1 MKNLITLILSCFFT
15 TTLLSQEN
23 KIEIITS
30 FETSEKNAKTIILA
44 KEEKSNSI
52 NFGVIAEN
60 KSTKEYTKCKWVA
73 SITLKQLD
81 FLMNSL
87 ESIEEIKLVENSVFK
102 IKKKKGK
109 IAITVK
115 NTKCTSEH
123 KLYKFQKK
131 CNRELK
137 FVIKNNNIQ
146 KILADLKK
154 SSYSSFVSK

>member
-1 MKNLITLILSCFFT
+1 MKNLITLLLSCFFT
-15 TTLLSQEN
+15 TVLLSQEN

-44 KEEKSNSI
+44 KEEKSNNI

-60 KSTKEYTKCKWVA
+60 KSTKEYRKCKWVT

-146 KILADLKK
+146 KILAELKK

>member
-1 MKNLITLILSCFFT
+1 
-15 TTLLSQEN
+15 
-23 KIEIITS
+23 
-30 FETSEKNAKTIILA
+30 
-44 KEEKSNSI
+44 
-52 NFGVIAEN
+52 
-60 KSTKEYTKCKWVA
+60 
-73 SITLKQLD
+73 
-81 FLMNSL
+81 MNSL

-154 SSYSSFVSK
+154 SSYSSFVIK

>member
-1 MKNLITLILSCFFT
+1 MKNSITLLLTCFFT
-15 TTLLSQEN
+15 TVLLSQEN

-60 KSTKEYTKCKWVA
+60 KSTKEYTKCKWVT

-102 IKKKKGK
+102 IKKKKEK

-131 CNRELK
+131 
-137 FVIKNNNIQ
+137 
-146 KILADLKK
+146 
-154 SSYSSFVSK
+154 SKEA

>member
-1 MKNLITLILSCFFT
+1 MKNSITLLLSFFLT
-15 TTLLSQEN
+15 SALLSQEN

-44 KEEKSNSI
+44 KEEKSNRI

-60 KSTKEYTKCKWVA
+60 KSTKEYTKCKWVT

-146 KILADLKK
+146 QILSDLKK

>member
-1 MKNLITLILSCFFT
+1 MKNSITLLLSCLFT
-15 TTLLSQEN
+15 SVLLSQEN

-87 ESIEEIKLVENSVFK
+87 ESIEEIKHLK
-102 IKKKKGK
+102 IS
-109 IAITVK
+109 IYAITVK
-115 NTKCTSEH
+115 NTKV
-123 KLYKFQKK
+123 L
-131 CNRELK
+131 
-137 FVIKNNNIQ
+137 VNISY
-146 KILADLKK
+146 ISFKK
-154 SSYSSFVSK
+154 SVIEN

>member
-1 MKNLITLILSCFFT
+1 MKNSITLLLSCFFT
-15 TTLLSQEN
+15 SVLLSQEN

-146 KILADLKK
+146 QILADLKK

>member
-1 MKNLITLILSCFFT
+1 MNNFLRLLLSCFFT
-15 TTLLSQEN
+15 TALLSQEN

-30 FETSEKNAKTIILA
+30 FETSEKNAKTIIVA

-60 KSTKEYTKCKWVA
+60 KSTKEYTKCKWVT

-81 FLMNSL
+81 FLLNSL

-109 IAITVK
+109 IAINVK

-146 KILADLKK
+146 KIITDLKK

>member
-1 MKNLITLILSCFFT
+1 MKNSITLLLSCFFT
-15 TTLLSQEN
+15 SVLLSQEN

-102 IKKKKGK
+102 IKKRK
-109 IAITVK
+109 
-115 NTKCTSEH
+115 ER
-123 KLYKFQKK
+123 LQ
-131 CNRELK
+131 L
-137 FVIKNNNIQ
+137 
-146 KILADLKK
+146 L
-154 SSYSSFVSK
+154 

>member
-1 MKNLITLILSCFFT
+1 MKNLITLLFSCFFT
-15 TTLLSQEN
+15 IALLSQEN
-23 KIEIITS
+23 KIEIVTS

-60 KSTKEYTKCKWVA
+60 KSTKEYRKCKWVT

-87 ESIEEIKLVENSVFK
+87 ESIEEIKFVENSVFK

>member
-1 MKNLITLILSCFFT
+1 MKNSITLLLSCFFT
-15 TTLLSQEN
+15 TALLSQEN

-30 FETSEKNAKTIILA
+30 FETSEKNAKTIILT

-60 KSTKEYTKCKWVA
+60 KSNKDYTKCKWVT
-73 SITLKQLD
+73 SITIKQLD
-81 FLMNSL
+81 FLLNSL

-137 FVIKNNNIQ
+137 FVIKNNNIK